1 MKLTNGQVQ
10 SKKREAASL
19 LRLETA
25 AEGVGT
31 TLFFVVGCLSLQ
43 HRCINIP
50 GVGYKCGG
58 RNQCWYPKCDACALQ
73 KISPPPLAHQCIVIL
88 NFRAQNVPPLGC

>member
-31 TLFFVVGCLSLQ
+31 TVFFVVGFINMHVNTSALSQVRKCLPYHL
-43 HRCINIP
+43 INLIN
-50 GVGYKCGG
+50 GT
-58 RNQCWYPKCDACALQ
+58 NTIATITTSQ
-73 KISPPPLAHQCIVIL
+73 
-88 NFRAQNVPPLGC
+88 F

>member
-31 TLFFVVGCLSLQ
+31 TVFFVVGYKPHSDYFI
-43 HRCINIP
+43 INSA
-50 GVGYKCGG
+50 
-58 RNQCWYPKCDACALQ
+58 R
-73 KISPPPLAHQCIVIL
+73 
-88 NFRAQNVPPLGC
+88 

>member
-31 TLFFVVGCLSLQ
+31 TVFFVVG
-43 HRCINIP
+43 
-50 GVGYKCGG
+50 
-58 RNQCWYPKCDACALQ
+58 
-73 KISPPPLAHQCIVIL
+73 LA
-88 NFRAQNVPPLGC
+88 NFGTHLTAVYRPIRRRP

>member
-19 LRLETA
+19 LRLEMA

-31 TLFFVVGCLSLQ
+31 TVFFVVGLARALAALGYLLIQ
-43 HRCINIP
+43 H
-50 GVGYKCGG
+50 
-58 RNQCWYPKCDACALQ
+58 
-73 KISPPPLAHQCIVIL
+73 
-88 NFRAQNVPPLGC
+88 

>member
-1 MKLTNGQVQ
+1 MAAMKLTNGQVQ

-31 TLFFVVGCLSLQ
+31 TVFFVVG
-43 HRCINIP
+43 
-50 GVGYKCGG
+50 
-58 RNQCWYPKCDACALQ
+58 
-73 KISPPPLAHQCIVIL
+73 LA
-88 NFRAQNVPPLGC
+88 NFGTHLTAVYRPIRRRP